1 MKEKKSLNPNKK
13 MKMCNDRR
21 KNKNQSNRAIWK
33 INKWQ
38 REGEKRTQGDQGN
51 EERRKKD
58 NIKRK
63 KERGKRNAKNLRE
76 E

>member
-38 REGEKRTQGDQGN
+38 REGEKRT
-51 EERRKKD
+51 
-58 NIKRK
+58 
-63 KERGKRNAKNLRE
+63 
-76 E
+76 